1 MPHDLYGASPDG
13 VDPQGAYA
21 RFTSMVDPNAPKE
34 EMEAAIT
41 EAYGHVPG
49 FEEAYKE
56 SVKIDGR
63 WYDLVGA
70 YGSPKASFHGMMLK
84 EETPSSDRY
93 QPMTMASLADPMSG
107 VQSYTGSAPRGGA
120 SPVASVSRAAYV
132 PLAGERMSDLALVEP
147 VMDLAFR
154 RTAARDP
161 AFRKGEQRD
170 PAFREY
176 RKSA

>member
-84 EETPSSDRY
+84 ELGRSDEWRAVVHGLRSAWWSLPSCIGVEGGVCPARRRAHERPGLGRAGDG
-93 QPMTMASLADPMSG
+93 SG
-107 VQSYTGSAPRGGA
+107 VSSHSGPR
-120 SPVASVSRAAYV
+120 PSVSEGRAA
-132 PLAGERMSDLALVEP
+132 
-147 VMDLAFR
+147 
-154 RTAARDP
+154 
-161 AFRKGEQRD
+161 
-170 PAFREY
+170 
-176 RKSA
+176 